1 MTTPNVFFRVAWTK
15 TAEAD
20 LDSIIDFIAEDS
32 IDAALAVF
40 TRIRERAATLH
51 QFPCKGR
58 VVPELVQ
65 HGIVQYRELILSP
78 WRILYRIDGNSIYVT
93 AVFDSRRNLEDLLL
107 ERLTR
112 G

>member
-1 MTTPNVFFRVAWTK
+1 MTTPNFSFRVVWTK

-20 LDSIIDFIAEDS
+20 LDGIIEFIADDS
-32 IDAALAVF
+32 IDAALAVLAW
-40 TRIRERAATLH
+40 IRERTATLR
-51 QFPCKGR
+51 QFPNKGR
-58 VVPELVQ
+58 VVPELLQ

-78 WRILYRIDGNSIYVT
+78 WRIMYRIDGNSVYVT

>member
-1 MTTPNVFFRVAWTK
+1 MTAKQTFRVVWTR

-20 LDSIIDFIAEDS
+20 LEGIVDFIADDS

-40 TRIRERAATLH
+40 VRIRDRAATLYN
-51 QFPCKGR
+51 FPNKGR
-58 VVPELVQ
+58 VVPELHQ

-78 WRILYRIDGNSIYVT
+78 WRIVYRVDGAIVYVT

-107 ERLTR
+107 ERLCR
-112 G
+112 V

>member
-1 MTTPNVFFRVAWTK
+1 MMAKHSFRVAWTR

-20 LDSIIDFIAEDS
+20 LEGIVGFIAADS
-32 IDAALAVF
+32 VEAAIAVF
-40 TRIRERAATLH
+40 GRIRERAATLNN
-51 QFPCKGR
+51 FPDKGR
-58 VVPELVQ
+58 VVPELLQ

-78 WRILYRIDGNSIYVT
+78 WRIIYRIDGNIVYVT

-112 G
+112 V

>member
-1 MTTPNVFFRVAWTK
+1 MTTPNFSFRVVWTK

-20 LDSIIDFIAEDS
+20 LDSIIDFIADDS

-51 QFPCKGR
+51 HFPNKGR
-58 VVPELVQ
+58 VVPELLQ

-78 WRILYRIDGNSIYVT
+78 WRIMYRIDGSVVYVT